1 MNAKE
6 YLGQA
11 YRIDQRI
18 NSKIDQISSLHALA
32 TKATTTISDMPGS
45 ATRNV
50 HRMED
55 IIVKIIE
62 MEEDINAEIDTLVD
76 LKAEIMDVIK
86 SVDNLEYQT
95 ILELRYLCFKPW
107 EQIALD
113 LSYSI
118 NNVFKMHKKSIEELE
133 RSHVYRETVLER
145 ASALEENKT
154 L

>member
-18 NSKIDQISSLHALA
+18 NCKIEQVSSLHALA

-55 IIVKIIE
+55 IIVKIME
-62 MEEDINAEIDTLVD
+62 MEEDINAEIDMLVD
-76 LKAEIMDVIK
+76 LKAEIMEVIK
-86 SVDNLEYQT
+86 SIDNLEYQT

-133 RSHVYRETVLER
+133 RSRAYREIVSRAATVEGN
-145 ASALEENKT
+145 ET